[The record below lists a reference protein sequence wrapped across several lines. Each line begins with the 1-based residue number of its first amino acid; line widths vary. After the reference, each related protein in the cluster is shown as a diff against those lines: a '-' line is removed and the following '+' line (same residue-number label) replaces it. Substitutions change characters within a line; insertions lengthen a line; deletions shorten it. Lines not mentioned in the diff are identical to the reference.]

1 MAELLDVLRLVV
13 AQIERVPAV
22 AWAGVLIFAGA
33 VIVWRTNA
41 QSTRRLRM
49 QLDAEEE
56 RLRLQ
61 LQETAHRQSE
71 QLKGDSSERRTERAA
86 AMRREAYFD
95 ALGEI
100 GAASFLLVSLPN
112 TDPANGDS
120 RLLDPLLKALS
131 RVGLV
136 AEDSGRALAA
146 RLTGQYLDA
155 MRVAMKAR
163 QPAAEAKAALDVSK
177 KAAEYLTDQREAI
190 TRKKGVLLDLKPS
203 EFASPENQSALAWY
217 DKSINDL
224 TKRLTDANEELIARI
239 RDRGAAGVAAV
250 DTVAEAMSPLRATL
264 RELELALRVELGFGV
279 EPPPAAVDE
288 TEAWPGLRS

>member
-1 MAELLDVLRLVV
+1 MAELLDVLRYVV

-22 AWAGVLIFAGA
+22 AWAGVLTFAGA
-33 VIVWRTNA
+33 VIVWRAKLQDTK
-41 QSTRRLRM
+41 RLRI

-61 LQETAHRQSE
+61 LQEAGLRQSE
-71 QLKGDSSERRTERAA
+71 QLRSDSSERRTERAA
-86 AMRREAYFD
+86 ATRREAYFD

-100 GAASFLLVSLPN
+100 GAANFLLVSLPN
-112 TDPANGDS
+112 TDPANGDA

-136 AEDSGRALAA
+136 AEDSGRALAEK
-146 RLTGQYLDA
+146 LTGQYLEA

-190 TRKKGVLLDLKPS
+190 TKKKGVLLDLKPS
-203 EFASPENQSALAWY
+203 ELVSPENQTALAWY

-224 TKRLTDANEELIARI
+224 TRRLNDANEELIARI

-250 DTVAEAMSPLRATL
+250 DTVAEAMNPLRTTL

-279 EPPPAAVDE
+279 ESPPPAVDE
-288 TEAWPGLRS
+288 TEAWPGLRG

>member
-1 MAELLDVLRLVV
+1 MAELLDLLRWVV

-22 AWAGVLIFAGA
+22 AWAGVLAFAGA
-33 VIVWRTNA
+33 VIVWRTNV
-41 QSTRRLRM
+41 QGRRRLRM

-61 LQETAHRQSE
+61 LQEAAHRHSE
-71 QLKGDSSERRTERAA
+71 QLKSESSERRTERAA

-100 GAASFLLVSLPN
+100 GAANFLLVSLPN

-146 RLTGQYLDA
+146 KLTGQYLDA

-190 TRKKGVLLDLKPS
+190 TRKKGALLDLKLS

-224 TKRLTDANEELIARI
+224 SKRLADANEELIARI

-264 RELELALRVELGFGV
+264 RELELALRVELGFGI
-279 EPPPAAVDE
+279 EPPPAVVDE
-288 TEAWPGLRS
+288 TEAWPGLRG